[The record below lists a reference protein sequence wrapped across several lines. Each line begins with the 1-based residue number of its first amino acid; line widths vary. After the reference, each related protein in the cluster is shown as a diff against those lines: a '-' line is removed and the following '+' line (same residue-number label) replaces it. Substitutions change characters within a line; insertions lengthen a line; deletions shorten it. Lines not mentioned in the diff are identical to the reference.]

1 VTTSNSQESVRLHRI
16 PAERLGAAIAELVR
30 GFGSDEREVGLVTD
44 NLVQANLTGHD
55 SHGVGMLPRYVSAY
69 LEGGLKPNAH
79 VQVRLDSG
87 TLLALD
93 GQAGFG
99 QVIGHQAMQLGIA
112 RARTHGSC
120 IMALARSH
128 HLCRIG
134 AWAEMAVAAGLVS
147 IHFANVISRPIV
159 APWGGGDARFGTN
172 PFAIGIPLPGGEP
185 FILDMATSVI
195 AQGKA
200 RVAYNKG
207 EPLAPGQLLDDQGR
221 PTTDPK
227 YAVVEPLGAL
237 RTFGEHK
244 GYGLAL
250 ACELLGGALAGGLAA
265 HEPGRGQQRVL
276 NGMLTILLD
285 PNRLADGGVFT
296 SELRACLDWVTAS
309 PPQAGVDRV
318 RIAGEPERE
327 TRAKRLAE
335 GIPVD
340 ATTWAQLLDAARS
353 LGRDPQALNAAAG
366 WAGEA
371 P

>member
-1 VTTSNSQESVRLHRI
+1 MNAVALHHI
-16 PAERLGAAIAELVR
+16 PAARLAAAVSELVR
-30 GFGSDEREVGLVTD
+30 GFGSSEHEVAMVTD

-55 SHGVGMLPRYVSAY
+55 SHGVGMLPRYAAAY
-69 LEGGLKPNAH
+69 VEGGLKPNAH
-79 VQVRLDSG
+79 VQVKLDSG

-99 QVIGHQAMQLGIA
+99 QVIGHEAMQLGIA
-112 RARTHGSC
+112 RARAHGSC

-134 AWAEMAVAAGLVS
+134 AWAEMAVAEGFVS

-159 APWGGGDARFGTN
+159 APWGGSDARFGTN
-172 PFAIGIPLPGGEP
+172 PFAVGIPVPGGEP

-195 AQGKA
+195 AQGKT

-207 EPLAPGQLLDDQGR
+207 ETLAPGQLLDDRGH

-250 ACELLGGALAGGLAA
+250 ACELLGGALAGALAV
-265 HEPGRGQQRVL
+265 HEVSHGGQRVL

-285 PNRLADGGVFT
+285 PRRLSDGSVFGD
-296 SELRACLDWVTAS
+296 ELRACLDWVSAS
-309 PPQAGVDRV
+309 PPQPGTDRV

-327 TRAKRLAE
+327 TRARRMAE

-340 ATTWAQLLDAARS
+340 ANTWKELLAAAER
-353 LGRDPQALNAAAG
+353 LGRDPQEMGRLAG
-366 WAGEA
+366 LQ
-371 P
+371 